1 MLSVFQSPEIVE
13 RVKYPSLVGGYFRPP
28 IKNLNIP
35 DYVRQCLMLCW
46 EEEPEERYTLLVN
59 RFLKK

>member
-1 MLSVFQSPEIVE
+1 MFVTLSSCFNAFWLIEIVE

-46 EEEPEERYTLLVN
+46 EEEPEERYA
-59 RFLKK
+59 